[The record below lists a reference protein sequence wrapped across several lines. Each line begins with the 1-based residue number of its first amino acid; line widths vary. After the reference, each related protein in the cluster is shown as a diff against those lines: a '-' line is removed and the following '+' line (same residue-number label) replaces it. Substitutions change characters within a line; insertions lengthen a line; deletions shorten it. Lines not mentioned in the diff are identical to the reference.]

1 MKGLFRTMPN
11 RWLLKDEVEKIT
23 TEVSKQEI
31 EQMRKITNVTKD
43 VEPSNVVREY
53 ITLTLNK

>member
-1 MKGLFRTMPN
+1 MPN